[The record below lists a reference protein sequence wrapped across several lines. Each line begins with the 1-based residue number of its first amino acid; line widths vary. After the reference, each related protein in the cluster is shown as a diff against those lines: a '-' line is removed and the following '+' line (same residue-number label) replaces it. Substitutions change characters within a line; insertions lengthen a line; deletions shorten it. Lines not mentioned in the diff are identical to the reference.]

1 MFSIHYTITQL
12 LQCQYQNNKLIIK
25 LVQNYTKNIIQNIF
39 FYDFLTF
46 VDEHFFLNVS
56 ASKLFA
62 LK

>member
-25 LVQNYTKNIIQNIF
+25 LIKLHQKHYTKYF